1 MPALNQLLV
10 DRRDVVSPNG
20 DILPTDSSP
29 AQIRPQRAKS
39 SKTDHLNM
47 KVKEQTLRANAKAMI
62 DFAAATLKKSE
73 KIA

>member
-1 MPALNQLLV
+1 VTALNQLLV

-20 DILPTDSSP
+20 DVQPTDSSP
-29 AQIRPQRAKS
+29 AQIRPQRGKS